1 MHLAS
6 SEIRRSFGTQEPS
19 CRPPFHARH
28 TERMHLFD
36 SRAHMTMADSF
47 PQSNPSSIVIEPR
60 TGYVQ
65 VGWRELWASRELLY
79 FLAWRDLKTRYAQT
93 AIGAGWALMQP
104 LLSTLIFTLVFGYL
118 AKMPSDGLPYPIFA
132 FAAIL
137 PWTLFSKSLERSTL
151 SVVTEGGLIKKVYF
165 PRLIIPIAATFI
177 NLVDFAVGL
186 LILIGMMA
194 WYQQVPQWTVLF
206 LPFFVVI
213 ALLTALSVSL
223 WLSALNVK
231 YRDVASV
238 VPLMTQ
244 LWMFASPVL
253 YPASLVPESLR
264 WYYGLNPMAGV
275 IEGFRWALLGKTAP
289 DWTMMAVSL
298 AMVALLL
305 IGGVIFFRRVER
317 TFADLI

>member
-1 MHLAS
+1 
-6 SEIRRSFGTQEPS
+6 
-19 CRPPFHARH
+19 
-28 TERMHLFD
+28 
-36 SRAHMTMADSF
+36 MTMADSF

-65 VGWRELWASRELLY
+65 VEWRELWAARELLY

-118 AKMPSDGLPYPIFA
+118 AKIPSDGLPYPIFA

-298 AMVALLL
+298 AVVALLL

>member
-1 MHLAS
+1 MES
-6 SEIRRSFGTQEPS
+6 TVEQES
-19 CRPPFHARH
+19 
-28 TERMHLFD
+28 
-36 SRAHMTMADSF
+36 MAVL
-47 PQSNPSSIVIEPR
+47 VIEPR
-60 TGYVQ
+60 TGYIQ

-104 LLSTLIFTLVFGYL
+104 LLSTLIFTLVFSYL
-118 AKMPSDGLPYPIFA
+118 AKVPSDGLPYPLFA

-137 PWTLFSKSLERSTL
+137 PWSLFARSLERSTL

-177 NLVDFAVGL
+177 NLVDFTVGL
-186 LILIGMMA
+186 LILMGMMT
-194 WYQQVPQWTVLF
+194 WYQVLPQWTVLF
-206 LPFFVVI
+206 LPLFVVV

-238 VPLMTQ
+238 VPLVTQ

-275 IEGFRWALLGKTAP
+275 IEGFRWALLGKSAP
-289 DWTMMAVSL
+289 DWTMVAVSL
-298 AMVALLL
+298 VVVGFLL
-305 IGGVIFFRRVER
+305 IGGVMFFRRVER

>member
-1 MHLAS
+1 MES
-6 SEIRRSFGTQEPS
+6 TVEQES
-19 CRPPFHARH
+19 
-28 TERMHLFD
+28 
-36 SRAHMTMADSF
+36 MAVL
-47 PQSNPSSIVIEPR
+47 VIEPR
-60 TGYVQ
+60 TGYIQ

-104 LLSTLIFTLVFGYL
+104 LLSTLIFTLVFSYL
-118 AKMPSDGLPYPIFA
+118 AKVPSDGLPYPLFA

-137 PWTLFSKSLERSTL
+137 PWSLFARSLERSTL

-177 NLVDFAVGL
+177 NLVDFTVGL
-186 LILIGMMA
+186 LILMGMMT
-194 WYQQVPQWTVLF
+194 WYQVLPQWTVLF
-206 LPFFVVI
+206 LPLFVLV

-238 VPLMTQ
+238 VPLVTQ

-275 IEGFRWALLGKTAP
+275 IEGFRWALLGKSAP
-289 DWTMMAVSL
+289 DWTMVAVSL
-298 AMVALLL
+298 GVVGFLL
-305 IGGVIFFRRVER
+305 IGGVMFFRRVER

>member
-1 MHLAS
+1 MEYAVAH
-6 SEIRRSFGTQEPS
+6 
-19 CRPPFHARH
+19 H
-28 TERMHLFD
+28 T
-36 SRAHMTMADSF
+36 
-47 PQSNPSSIVIEPR
+47 PSSIVIEPR
-60 TGYVQ
+60 TGYVH
-65 VGWRELWASRELLY
+65 VGLRELWAARELFY

-93 AIGAGWALMQP
+93 AIGAGWALIQP
-104 LLSTLIFTLVFGYL
+104 LLSTFIFTLVFSYM
-118 AKMPSDGLPYPIFA
+118 AKVPSDGLPYPLFA

-137 PWTLFSKSLERSTL
+137 PWSLFARSLERSTL
-151 SVVTEGGLIKKVYF
+151 SVVAEGGLIKKVYF

-186 LILIGMMA
+186 LILIGMML
-194 WYQQVPQWTVLF
+194 WYQVVPSWTLIF
-206 LPFFVVI
+206 LPLFVGI
-213 ALLTALSVSL
+213 ALATALSVSL

-264 WYYGLNPMAGV
+264 FYYGLNPMAGV
-275 IEGFRWALLGKTAP
+275 IEGFRWTVLGKAAP
-289 DWTMMAVSL
+289 DWG
-298 AMVALLL
+298 MVTASFGVVIILLL
-305 IGGVIFFRRVER
+305 GGVIFFRRVER

>member
-1 MHLAS
+1 MEYAVAQH
-6 SEIRRSFGTQEPS
+6 
-19 CRPPFHARH
+19 
-28 TERMHLFD
+28 D
-36 SRAHMTMADSF
+36 S
-47 PQSNPSSIVIEPR
+47 SSIVIEPR
-60 TGYVQ
+60 TGYVH
-65 VGWRELWASRELLY
+65 VGWRELWAARELFY

-104 LLSTLIFTLVFGYL
+104 LLSTLIFTLVFSYL
-118 AKMPSDGLPYPIFA
+118 AKVPSDGLPYPLFA

-137 PWTLFSKSLERSTL
+137 PWSLFARSLERSTL

-186 LILIGMMA
+186 VILVGMML
-194 WYQQVPQWTVLF
+194 WYQIVPPWTLLF
-206 LPFFVVI
+206 LPLFVGL
-213 ALLTALSVSL
+213 ALMTALSVSL

-253 YPASLVPESLR
+253 YPASLVPESMR
-264 WYYGLNPMAGV
+264 FYYGLNPMAGV
-275 IEGFRWALLGKTAP
+275 IEGFRWAVLGRAAP
-289 DWTMMAVSL
+289 DWGMVTVSL
-298 AMVALLL
+298 GVVALLL
-305 IGGVIFFRRVER
+305 VGGVMFFRRVER

>member
-1 MHLAS
+1 MEYAVA
-6 SEIRRSFGTQEPS
+6 QN
-19 CRPPFHARH
+19 
-28 TERMHLFD
+28 D
-36 SRAHMTMADSF
+36 S
-47 PQSNPSSIVIEPR
+47 SSIVIEPR
-60 TGYVQ
+60 TGYVH
-65 VGWRELWASRELLY
+65 VEWRELWAARELFY

-104 LLSTLIFTLVFGYL
+104 LLSTLIFTLVFSYL
-118 AKMPSDGLPYPIFA
+118 AKVPSDGLPYPLFA

-137 PWTLFSKSLERSTL
+137 PWSLFARSLERSTL

-186 LILIGMMA
+186 IILVGMML
-194 WYQQVPQWTVLF
+194 WYQIVPPWTLLF
-206 LPFFVVI
+206 LPLFVGL
-213 ALLTALSVSL
+213 ALMTALSVSL

-253 YPASLVPESLR
+253 YPASLVPESMR
-264 WYYGLNPMAGV
+264 FYYGLNPMAGV
-275 IEGFRWALLGKTAP
+275 IEGFRWAVLGKAAP
-289 DWTMMAVSL
+289 DWGMVTVSL
-298 AMVALLL
+298 GVVALLL
-305 IGGVIFFRRVER
+305 VGGVMFFRRVER

>member
-1 MHLAS
+1 
-6 SEIRRSFGTQEPS
+6 
-19 CRPPFHARH
+19 
-28 TERMHLFD
+28 
-36 SRAHMTMADSF
+36 MTMEYAVAQHDS
-47 PQSNPSSIVIEPR
+47 SSIVIEPR
-60 TGYVQ
+60 TGYVD
-65 VGWRELWASRELLY
+65 VGWRELWAARELFY

-104 LLSTLIFTLVFGYL
+104 LLSTFIFTLVFSYL
-118 AKMPSDGLPYPIFA
+118 AKVPSDGFPYPLFA

-137 PWTLFSKSLERSTL
+137 PWSLFARSLERSTL

-177 NLVDFAVGL
+177 NLVDFSVGL
-186 LILIGMMA
+186 LILIGMMS
-194 WYQQVPQWTVLF
+194 WYQIVPSWTLIF
-206 LPFFVVI
+206 LPLFVGV
-213 ALLTALSVSL
+213 ALATALSVSL

-253 YPASLVPESLR
+253 YPASLVPESMR
-264 WYYGLNPMAGV
+264 FYYGLNPMAGV
-275 IEGFRWALLGKTAP
+275 IEGFRWAVLGKAAP
-289 DWTMMAVSL
+289 DWGMVAVSL
-298 AMVALLL
+298 GMVGFLLV
-305 IGGVIFFRRVER
+305 GGVMFFRRVER

>member
-1 MHLAS
+1 MES
-6 SEIRRSFGTQEPS
+6 TVEQES
-19 CRPPFHARH
+19 
-28 TERMHLFD
+28 
-36 SRAHMTMADSF
+36 MAVL
-47 PQSNPSSIVIEPR
+47 VIEPR

-65 VGWRELWASRELLY
+65 VGWRELWAARELLY

-104 LLSTLIFTLVFGYL
+104 LLSTLILTLVFSYL
-118 AKMPSDGLPYPIFA
+118 AKVPSDGLPYPLFA
-132 FAAIL
+132 FAALL
-137 PWTLFSKSLERSTL
+137 PWSLFARSLERSTL

-177 NLVDFAVGL
+177 NLVDFTVGL
-186 LILIGMMA
+186 LILIGMMT
-194 WYQQVPQWTVLF
+194 WYQVLPQWTVLF
-206 LPFFVVI
+206 LPLFVIV

-275 IEGFRWALLGKTAP
+275 IEGFRWALLGKSAP
-289 DWTMMAVSL
+289 DWTMVAVSL
-298 AMVALLL
+298 GVVGFLL
-305 IGGVIFFRRVER
+305 IGGVMFFRRVER